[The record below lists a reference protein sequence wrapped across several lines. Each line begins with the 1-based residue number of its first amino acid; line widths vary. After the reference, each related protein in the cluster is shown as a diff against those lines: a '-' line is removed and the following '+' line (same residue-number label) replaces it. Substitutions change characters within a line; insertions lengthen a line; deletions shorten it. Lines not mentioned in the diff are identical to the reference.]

1 MMGMTK
7 SDSLPAIRIEHLS
20 KDYRLGVFGHKT
32 LRDEL
37 LAKWY
42 RLCGKNP
49 EELLGQVGGEPRSN
63 HGVFHAL
70 RDISFDVMPGE
81 TVGLIGR
88 NGAGKSTCLKLLS
101 RISLPTKGRIEM
113 RGRIGA
119 LLEVGTGF
127 HPELT
132 GRDNIYLNGA
142 ILGMKRREIDHV
154 FRQIVDFSEIGPHLN
169 TPVKRYSSGMYVRLA
184 FSVAAHLQT
193 EILLIDEVLAVGDAE
208 FRKRS
213 LERMLEIAK
222 SGRTILFVS
231 HQAENIRR
239 LCKKC
244 VWFEDGRIREMGACE
259 TVLGAYQAL
268 LEREKA
274 HSAGVRKDCEGRGT
288 VCLTDCALV
297 YDEEACRWEVRL
309 NWKSLD
315 GATWKDPR
323 VVFCLRRPGAMRP
336 LATLDSRAMDVSLP
350 RELPAEGG
358 LVCTLSSDVWLP
370 PETWRIDAELY
381 DSAGLCD
388 RVEHAAQAL
397 PTAMEARGSWR
408 LFPEEPC
415 DIHIQHSWRL
425 E

>member
-1 MMGMTK
+1 MT
-7 SDSLPAIRIEHLS
+7 SENGTLPAIRIEHLS
-20 KDYRLGVFGHKT
+20 KDYRLGVFGHRT

-37 LAKWY
+37 LAKWH
-42 RLCGKNP
+42 RLRGRNP
-49 EELLGQVGGEPRSN
+49 EAFLGKVGDVPRSN

-70 RDISFDVMPGE
+70 RDVSFDVMPGE
-81 TVGLIGR
+81 TVGFVGR

-101 RISLPTKGRIEM
+101 RISLPTEGRIEL
-113 RGRIGA
+113 RGRVGA

-193 EILLIDEVLAVGDAE
+193 DILLIDEVLAVGDAE

-213 LERMLEIAK
+213 LERMLDIAK

-239 LCKKC
+239 LCRKC
-244 VWFEDGRIREMGACE
+244 VWFDDGRVREIGTCE
-259 TVLGAYQAL
+259 SVLGSYQAVT
-268 LEREKA
+268 EREKT
-274 HSAGVRKDCEGRGT
+274 VRTGRQKDCEGQGA
-288 VCLTDCALV
+288 VCLTDCALA
-297 YDEEACRWEVRL
+297 YDADACHWDVRL
-309 NWKSLD
+309 AWKRPQ
-315 GATWKDPR
+315 GGPWKAPR
-323 VVFCLRRPGAMRP
+323 VVVCLHRPGAIRP
-336 LATLDSRAMDVSLP
+336 LTTLDSRTMDVSLP
-350 RELPAEGG
+350 RELPPEGS
-358 LVCTLSSDVWLP
+358 LVCSLSSDVWLP
-370 PETWRIDAELY
+370 PETWRIDVALY
-381 DSAGLCD
+381 DSSGLCQ
-388 RVEHAAQAL
+388 RVENAAQAL
-397 PTAMEARGSWR
+397 PTALEARGGWR
-408 LFPEEPC
+408 LYPEEAC
-415 DIHIQHSWRL
+415 DIHIRHCWRL